1 MIEFESIDNSIKLED
16 KKFHY
21 LFSALGYETRCVFI
35 AEQLH
40 GNYEQGICFKFTDR
54 NQLSFDKNKKIY
66 EKLGFKI
73 GIFNHEKEIRAS
85 LQKYINEY
93 KSEDRLHIAIDI
105 SSMSRL
111 MVANMFFSLLNDSKR
126 DIDITILYAPS
137 NYSRPAEDI
146 SPIMSSGPVIYEYSG
161 WSKNIQK
168 PVIAIF
174 GLGYENGR
182 ALGAFD
188 YMDASDAYLFMP
200 VGEDKRYEDD
210 LLKINKNLIAEV
222 GYDKVF
228 KYNLN
233 NPYDTFI
240 QLKSMVDGLKTNGR
254 IVLVPFGPKMFNII
268 ALLVAQIYRKEISLW
283 RISPGQEE
291 KAIDQVPSGKIMHM
305 DFKYIYETDISKS

>member
-1 MIEFESIDNSIKLED
+1 MIEFESIDNSINLEN
-16 KKFHY
+16 KTFHY
-21 LFSALGYETRCVFI
+21 LFSALGYETRCVYI
-35 AEQLH
+35 ANQLH
-40 GNYEQGICFKFTDR
+40 SNYEQGICFQFTDR
-54 NQLSFDKNKKIY
+54 NQLSFDKNKNIY
-66 EKLGFKI
+66 AQLGFKI
-73 GIFNHEKEIRAS
+73 ETFDDEKEIRAK

-93 KSEDRLHIAIDI
+93 DKEDKLHLAIDI

-111 MVANMFFSLLNDSKR
+111 MVANMCYSLLNDSKR

-137 NYSRPAEDI
+137 KYSRPSENI
-146 SPIMSSGPVIYEYSG
+146 SPIMNSGPVIHEYSG

-210 LLKINKNLIAEV
+210 LLKINQNLITEV
-222 GYDKVF
+222 GYNKVF
-228 KYNLN
+228 EYNLN

-268 ALLVAQIYRKEISLW
+268 ALLVTQIYRKEISLW

-291 KAIDQVPSGKIMHM
+291 KAIDQLPSGKIVHM
-305 DFKYIYETDISKS
+305 DFKYIYEIDASKG